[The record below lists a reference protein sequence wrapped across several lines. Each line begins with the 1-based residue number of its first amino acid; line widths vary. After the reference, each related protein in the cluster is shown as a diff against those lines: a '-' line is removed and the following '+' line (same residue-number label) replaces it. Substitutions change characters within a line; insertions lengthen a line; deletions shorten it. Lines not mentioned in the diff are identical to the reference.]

1 MLAAKRFRLNRLKMR
16 HFLDE
21 LEANDDQAVSLFVPH
36 GLTLTKVENLLEKVP
51 ATRAVAPDI
60 AELAAGSPT
69 GAILFWGSSRK
80 SLILPP
86 FPITEKCIAPGCG
99 VEPLRS
105 LLNQNLSIAFILVR
119 LGAYAIGI
127 CQGEK
132 LIDSKTGTGLVHGR
146 HKKGGSS
153 AQRFQRR
160 RENQAYHFLERVCGH
175 ARERLEPYTP
185 SLDYLVYGGARTTIL
200 SLQKQ
205 CPFLRQ
211 FDDRTL
217 PPLLNIP
224 KPRRTT
230 LEQAISDIWSSS
242 VTEWYENEAPT

>member
-1 MLAAKRFRLNRLKMR
+1 MLASRRFRLNRLKMLR
-16 HFLDE
+16 FLDE

-60 AELAAGSPT
+60 AELATGSPT

-86 FPITEKCIAPGCG
+86 FPITKKYIVQGYD

-127 CQGEK
+127 SQG
-132 LIDSKTGTGLVHGR
+132 
-146 HKKGGSS
+146 
-153 AQRFQRR
+153 
-160 RENQAYHFLERVCGH
+160 
-175 ARERLEPYTP
+175 
-185 SLDYLVYGGARTTIL
+185 
-200 SLQKQ
+200 
-205 CPFLRQ
+205 
-211 FDDRTL
+211 
-217 PPLLNIP
+217 
-224 KPRRTT
+224 
-230 LEQAISDIWSSS
+230 
-242 VTEWYENEAPT
+242 